1 MTFIKIDRLETR
13 GASEEISY
21 DGEILED
28 GTVQIRKSTIS
39 KDAEG
44 NVIGK
49 KYHRHVCHPGDDY
62 NHESEEVQAICKKEH
77 TPERIQA
84 RKDFKAAQEA
94 ELNG

>member
-1 MTFIKIDRLETR
+1 MVFRKIEEVEI
-13 GASEEISY
+13 ASTEISH
-21 DGEILED
+21 DGEILAD
-28 GTVQIRKSTIS
+28 GTVQVRKCTIT

-62 NHESEEVQAICKKEH
+62 NHEPQEVKDVCQREH
-77 TPERIQA
+77 TPEKIQA
-84 RKDFKAAQEA
+84 RKDFVAAQEA